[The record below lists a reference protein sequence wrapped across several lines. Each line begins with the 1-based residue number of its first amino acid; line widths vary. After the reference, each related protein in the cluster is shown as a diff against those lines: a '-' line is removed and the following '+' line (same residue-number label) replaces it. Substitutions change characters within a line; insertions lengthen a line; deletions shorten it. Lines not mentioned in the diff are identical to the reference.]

1 MIKHDKGKVRHD
13 LTHTMWI
20 DAIGAVLT
28 FGAEKYEPNGWMAV
42 PDAPS
47 RYYSAAMRHLLA
59 WKGGARTDEESGL
72 HHLAHAAVNVLFL
85 LWFDSERDDG

>member
-1 MIKHDKGKVRHD
+1 MIKHDQDRIRHD
-13 LTHTMWI
+13 LTLPMWL
-20 DAIGAVLT
+20 DAIGDVLT
-28 FGAEKYEPNGWMAV
+28 FGASKYSDDGWMTV

-59 WKGGARTDEESGL
+59 WKGGARTDAESGL

-85 LWFDSERDDG
+85 LWFDSEEGE